1 MIDSGKCLYQKEVDV
16 DPMMHFPQL
25 ASKLAL
31 EGAMG
36 IMETIYNIDTI
47 TPFDQVLI
55 EIVCNHR
62 MSQKQPKRRR

>member
-1 MIDSGKCLYQKEVDV
+1 MITLNDKVIDSGKCLYQKEVDV

-36 IMETIYNIDTI
+36 IMDTIYNIDTI
-47 TPFDQVLI
+47 TPFEQVLMKF
-55 EIVCNHR
+55 VCD
-62 MSQKQPKRRR
+62 S